1 VADANAIMDLSQ
13 RVADVLRA
21 NGLGVG
27 MFYTG
32 FGGATLSDATWMAQA
47 RAHMDA
53 VARSG
58 INPDRLIFATW
69 NRFPARTFPENNPS
83 ALASLLVY
91 YLDHYRR

>member
-1 VADANAIMDLSQ
+1 M
-13 RVADVLRA
+13 LRA

-32 FGGATLSDATWMAQA
+32 FGGGTVSDETWMAQA

-69 NRFPARTFPENNPS
+69 DKFPANSLPESNPS